1 MMMLR
6 VVMIGALLLGSLMA
20 QGSVREAEPAP
31 AKPVAKRVVPKS
43 MAPKL
48 SAEAR
53 LAFAEARQL
62 EKNSR
67 KVSGPARSRK
77 LELAA
82 SCFDR
87 LVAKFE
93 AEPQVAAQ
101 AAWHAAELW
110 RRHGSAP
117 LAEKDYLF
125 AAKAHAVRYGQR
137 GLLAAA
143 DMQRRQ
149 LRTEDAMA
157 TYAQAE
163 RVDPRT
169 GRAQSARLW
178 MARMLLTDGKVEQA
192 IERLQAA
199 LESAP
204 SPRLMQLMPRTAVTG
219 AYDHGS
225 YAALERVADH
235 LAKAWIIKGDLK
247 AAGFVIDH
255 AQKLVDGER
264 GGDPIVA
271 ERLRRAFDRM
281 SAKKAL
287 QRALDQKTG
296 AAKDAVRL
304 DEHRRREASKAAKAG
319 KAGKAGSGS

>member
-20 QGSVREAEPAP
+20 QGSVREADPAP

-192 IERLQAA
+192 IERFQAA

-204 SPRLMQLMPRTAVTG
+204 SPRQAI
-219 AYDHGS
+219 D
-225 YAALERVADH
+225 AADY

-304 DEHRRREASKAAKAG
+304 DEHRRREAAKAGKAAKDAKAAKAG
-319 KAGKAGSGS
+319 KAGSGS